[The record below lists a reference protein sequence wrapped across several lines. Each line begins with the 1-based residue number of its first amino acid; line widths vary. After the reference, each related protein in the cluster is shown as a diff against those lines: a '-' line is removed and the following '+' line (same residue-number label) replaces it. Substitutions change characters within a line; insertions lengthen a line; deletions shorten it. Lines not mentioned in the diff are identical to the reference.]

1 MSFVLRELTCT
12 NWRNFQ
18 HLHISLGDKTTVL
31 HGSNAV
37 GKTNTI
43 EAVQMITT
51 GTSFRKPLLTQMIY
65 HNKDAAQ
72 LRASYEDELHS
83 VELACN
89 ISTHVKTYSKNNK
102 KCSVSTLCSVMPSVL
117 FSPDDLLFVKQ
128 AARLRRSEIDGF
140 GTLAH
145 KGYRKLV
152 ATFSRALEQRNNIL
166 KLNFVDSDMLHAWSV
181 SLAHGSASVVAA
193 RLKLINHLYH
203 KACEVYHTI
212 SPAEHLEIKY
222 KSSIPLIKDLEHKVE
237 ETYLYTPQSLSSLSK
252 EDLVQSYLDAF
263 SQKEQEELRRQVTL
277 IGPQRD
283 DIEFYINGV
292 PARTYASQGQQRSVV
307 LAWKLA
313 EVLFIKEL
321 TGQNPIL
328 LLDDVMSELDATR
341 RLAIMEF
348 IQQGIQ
354 TIITTTNLSYFTKD
368 ILDCAKVVNMNE
380 KQS

>member
-1 MSFVLRELTCT
+1 MSFILRELTCT

-89 ISTHVKTYSKNNK
+89 ISTHVKTYLKNNK

>member
-51 GTSFRKPLLTQMIY
+51 GTSFRKPLLAQMIY
-65 HNKDAAQ
+65 HNENAAH
-72 LRASYEDELHS
+72 LRGVYEDELHS
-83 VELACN
+83 VELECN
-89 ISTHVKTYSKNNK
+89 ISTHVKTYLKNEK
-102 KCSVSTLCSVMPSVL
+102 KCSVSTFCSVMPSVL

-128 AARLRRSEIDGF
+128 TARYRRSEIDGF
-140 GTLAH
+140 GILAH
-145 KGYRKLV
+145 KGYRKLIK
-152 ATFSRALEQRNNIL
+152 TFSRALEQRNNIL

-193 RLKLINHLYH
+193 RLKLINQLYH

-212 SPAEHLEIKY
+212 SPAEHLEITY

-237 ETYLYTPQSLSSLSK
+237 EPYMYTPQSLCSLSK
-252 EDLVQSYLDAF
+252 EDLIQAYLDAF
-263 SQKEQEELRRQVTL
+263 NQKEYEELRRQVTL

-292 PARTYASQGQQRSVV
+292 PARTYASQGQQRSIV

-328 LLDDVMSELDATR
+328 LLDDVMSELDETR

-368 ILDCAKVVNMNE
+368 ILDRAQVVNMNE

>member
-1 MSFVLRELTCT
+1 MSFILRELTCT

-43 EAVQMITT
+43 EAMQMITT
-51 GTSFRKPLLTQMIY
+51 GTSFRKPLLAQMIY
-65 HNKDAAQ
+65 HNKEAAQ

-89 ISTHVKTYSKNNK
+89 ISTHLKTYLKNNK

-166 KLNFVDSDMLHAWSV
+166 KLNFVDSDILHAWSV

-193 RLKLINHLYH
+193 RIKLINHLYR

-212 SPAEHLEIKY
+212 SPAEQLEIKY
-222 KSSIPLIKDLEHKVE
+222 KSSIPLIKDLEHKVD
-237 ETYLYTPQSLSSLSK
+237 ETYLYTPQSLSFLSK
-252 EDLVQSYLDAF
+252 EDLVQSYVDAF

-292 PARTYASQGQQRSVV
+292 PARTYASQGQQRSIV

>member
-1 MSFVLRELTCT
+1 MSFILRELTCT

-89 ISTHVKTYSKNNK
+89 ISTHVKTYLKNNK

-252 EDLVQSYLDAF
+252 EDLIQSYLDAF

>member
-1 MSFVLRELTCT
+1 MSFILRELTCT

-51 GTSFRKPLLTQMIY
+51 GTSFRKPLLAQMIY

-89 ISTHVKTYSKNNK
+89 ISTHVKTYLKNNK

-166 KLNFVDSDMLHAWSV
+166 KLNFVDSVMLHAWSV

-252 EDLVQSYLDAF
+252 EDLIQSYLDAF

>member
-1 MSFVLRELTCT
+1 MSFILRELTCT

-89 ISTHVKTYSKNNK
+89 ISTHVKTYLKNNK

-237 ETYLYTPQSLSSLSK
+237 EIYLYTPQSLSSLSK

-368 ILDCAKVVNMNE
+368 ILNCAKVVNMNE